1 MIKRILTFFILFL
14 FLPFMVPAQL
24 KLASIFGDNMILQR
38 NKPILIW
45 GFNSP
50 QTLVKIK
57 FADQEK
63 EVKTNELGRWEVI
76 FPARN
81 VGAPLTLIISDQDEV
96 IRVSD
101 ILMGEVWLCSGQSN
115 MEWKLRQSLG
125 GEEEI
130 KIVNNPLI
138 RHIEVPKSLSFTPN
152 MDFES
157 KGWKLANP
165 ENAGN
170 FTAVGYYFAKKIQQD
185 LQVPVGLIHASWGGT
200 HVETWIS
207 HSGLIESS
215 VFKKYAEE
223 MPKNWIQDSIFWE
236 KKTIALFHGNE
247 HFDINQI
254 DYKSFYSP
262 VFNAD
267 NWMSKDPTGQWDW
280 KGISSFRGNA
290 FIFRKILVEKSLIN
304 QLSTFKFGKNRSI
317 FSLYVNGKLVQHGFY
332 GDQIQFS
339 IPPNT
344 FREGENSLLIHF
356 GENNRVTW
364 GYMGFDGPKQEFS
377 LDFQTAKI
385 PLMDKEWRIHPD
397 WSAKRRYERWMNN
410 QGTLCFNGMIAPIQG
425 FPIAG
430 VIWYQGES
438 NTGRAKEYEISF
450 PLMIKDW
457 RAGWKDEFPF
467 IFAQLSSYGPFNDS
481 NSGSPWAELREAQ
494 LKTLKLPKTGMAVIT
509 DIGDPND
516 IHPLNKRDVGI
527 RMALSAE
534 KIAYNQDIVYSGPAF
549 EKMDLVKNKAILTF
563 KNIGSGLIAKD
574 KYGYLKGFEIASND
588 GIFHFAK
595 ASIVADKVEVYHPSG
610 LIPVMVRY
618 GWSDSPIDANLYNK
632 EGLPASPFRTDSLPG
647 KTTFSRF
654 Y

>member
-50 QTLVKIK
+50 QSLVKIK

-185 LQVPVGLIHASWGGT
+185 LQVPVGLVHASWGGT

-339 IPPNT
+339 IPANT

-494 LKTLKLPKTGMAVIT
+494 FKTLKLPKTGMAVIT

-574 KYGYLKGFEIASND
+574 KYGYLKGFEVASND

>member
-81 VGAPLTLIISDQDEV
+81 LGAPLTLIISDQDEV

-236 KKTIALFHGNE
+236 KKTIAMFHGNE

-339 IPPNT
+339 IPANT

-481 NSGSPWAELREAQ
+481 NSGSLWAELREAQ

>member
-1 MIKRILTFFILFL
+1 MIRRILTFFILFL

-24 KLASIFGDNMILQR
+24 KLASIFGDNMVLQR
-38 NKPILIW
+38 NKPILFW

-50 QTLVKIK
+50 QSLVKIK

-138 RHIEVPKSLSFTPN
+138 RHIEVPKTLSFTPN

-157 KGWKLANP
+157 KGWKIANP

-185 LQVPVGLIHASWGGT
+185 LQVPVGLIHSSWGGT

-207 HSGLIESS
+207 HSGLLEST

-223 MPKNWIQDSIFWE
+223 MPKNWSEDSIFWE

-290 FIFRKILVEKSLIN
+290 FIFRKIFVEKSLIN
-304 QLSTFKFGKNRSI
+304 QLSVFKFGKNRSI

-332 GDQIQFS
+332 SDQIQFS
-339 IPPNT
+339 IPANT

-364 GYMGFDGPKQEFS
+364 GYMGFDGPKQDFS
-377 LDFQTAKI
+377 LDFSTTKI

-438 NTGRAKEYEISF
+438 NAGRAKEYEISF
-450 PLMIKDW
+450 PLMIMDW

-509 DIGDPND
+509 DIGDPYD

-534 KIAYNQDIVYSGPAF
+534 KIAYNKDIVYSGPTF
-549 EKMDLVKNKAILTF
+549 EKMELVKNKAILTF
-563 KNIGSGLIAKD
+563 KNIGAGLIAKD
-574 KYGYLKGFEIASND
+574 KYGYLKGFEVASHD

-632 EGLPASPFRTDSLPG
+632 EDLPASPFRTDSLPG

>member
-1 MIKRILTFFILFL
+1 MIKRIVTFFILFL

-50 QTLVKIK
+50 QSLVKIK

-339 IPPNT
+339 IPANT

-494 LKTLKLPKTGMAVIT
+494 FKTLKLPKTGMAVIT
-509 DIGDPND
+509 DIGNPND

-574 KYGYLKGFEIASND
+574 KYGYLKGFEVASND

>member
-516 IHPLNKRDVGI
+516 IHPLNKRDVGF

>member
-24 KLASIFGDNMILQR
+24 KLASIFGDHMVLQR

-81 VGAPLTLIISDQDEV
+81 LGAPLTLIISDQDEV

-130 KIVNNPLI
+130 KIMNNPLI
-138 RHIEVPKSLSFTPN
+138 RHIEIPKSLSFTPN

-236 KKTIALFHGNE
+236 KKTIAMFHGNE

-339 IPPNT
+339 IPANT

-481 NSGSPWAELREAQ
+481 NSGSLWAELREAQ

>member
-1 MIKRILTFFILFL
+1 ML
-14 FLPFMVPAQL
+14 
-24 KLASIFGDNMILQR
+24 
-38 NKPILIW
+38 
-45 GFNSP
+45 
-50 QTLVKIK
+50 
-57 FADQEK
+57 
-63 EVKTNELGRWEVI
+63 
-76 FPARN
+76 
-81 VGAPLTLIISDQDEV
+81 
-96 IRVSD
+96 
-101 ILMGEVWLCSGQSN
+101 
-115 MEWKLRQSLG
+115 
-125 GEEEI
+125 
-130 KIVNNPLI
+130 
-138 RHIEVPKSLSFTPN
+138 
-152 MDFES
+152 
-157 KGWKLANP
+157 
-165 ENAGN
+165 
-170 FTAVGYYFAKKIQQD
+170 
-185 LQVPVGLIHASWGGT
+185 
-200 HVETWIS
+200 
-207 HSGLIESS
+207 
-215 VFKKYAEE
+215 
-223 MPKNWIQDSIFWE
+223 
-236 KKTIALFHGNE
+236 
-247 HFDINQI
+247 
-254 DYKSFYSP
+254 
-262 VFNAD
+262 
-267 NWMSKDPTGQWDW
+267 
-280 KGISSFRGNA
+280 
-290 FIFRKILVEKSLIN
+290 N

-339 IPPNT
+339 IPANT